1 MTSLVLPLTATVLA
15 GLLTYFCCVRPMRQ
29 GRCAMTSPGGS
40 TASSFAESV
49 QRAELAEL
57 RAKVDMLR
65 AFNPARSVGLTSDT
79 LPDSLG
85 DV

>member
-29 GRCAMTSPGGS
+29 GRCAMASPGGS
-40 TASSFAESV
+40 AASSPAESM

-57 RAKVDMLR
+57 RAKVDMVR
-65 AFNPARSVGLTSDT
+65 ALNPARSVVLSSGT